1 MQECAGNE
9 QVAGAIVI
17 EDLAG
22 EDAASKHEE
31 NCLTSET
38 TKLVVLPGSYVLCN
52 EGIQAISDGV

>member
-1 MQECAGNE
+1 MQECAGDE
-9 QVAGAIVI
+9 QVAGSIVV

-31 NCLTSET
+31 NCLTSAT
-38 TKLVVLPGSYVLCN
+38 TAPVAQPGPNILWS